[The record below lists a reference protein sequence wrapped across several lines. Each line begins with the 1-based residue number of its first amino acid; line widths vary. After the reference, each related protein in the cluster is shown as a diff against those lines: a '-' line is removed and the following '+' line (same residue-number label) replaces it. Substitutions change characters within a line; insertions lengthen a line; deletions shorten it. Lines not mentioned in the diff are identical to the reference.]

1 MNSKRNKL
9 VRTVISLLFFASI
22 STTLLSAPNYGTIAQ
37 YVANLIQNNHYSRTD
52 FEDEVSEKFLESYL
66 KFLDSNKLYF
76 NQKDIDSFN
85 KKYKTTLDDY
95 IFEGSIQ
102 PATDIYN
109 LYVERVTKRVEKIKE
124 ILNTKE
130 FKFDSDRTVEKRR
143 KDSDWAADEQAC
155 DQLWENILEGQ
166 LLEEEIRKRRQ
177 TERAKEL
184 GKKLEDIL
192 GDDSKESPKEKILNR
207 YTRFMETLDKND
219 KEEACNFFL
228 STLSQVYDPHSEYF
242 SQSEL
247 ENFQV
252 NMQNKLV
259 GIGALLQ
266 MDDGAAKIQGL
277 VVGGPADRGGELQ
290 IGDRIVGVSQGSDKE
305 MVDILYMKLNRV
317 VDMIRG
323 EKNTTVILKVVPTD
337 APDETKLISIVRDEV
352 KLKDKAANAELIEVM
367 GDDGVATKI
376 GWINLYAFYAD
387 MQRGTVSCSFD
398 VKRLLERLK
407 KEKIESLVIDLRG
420 NGGGSLEEAI
430 RLTGLFIDGG
440 PVVQAKSA
448 KGRITNK
455 KSKVPNAI
463 YDGPLVVLTDRSSA
477 SASEIFAA
485 ALQDYGRAIVVGDK
499 STFGKGTVQTVMPVR
514 NYMPAIFPKDTK
526 DRAGALKVTIQKFY
540 RIAGGSTQLKGV
552 VPDIIL
558 PSYRDALE
566 TGEESLPNALEHD
579 SIAKMKYESLD
590 LQETRQQLLKLS
602 EQRVKSDKE
611 FNYIIEDNKRYKEIN
626 DRNEVSLN
634 IEKRLEENK
643 KEKERRK
650 TRNVNRKKLFE
661 EIEKKEKGKFK
672 VTRLTL
678 DNVDKNEIDPT
689 DNFKRPEDESMKRAK
704 DKEKELEEETPDFP
718 HFLSPTKR
726 EALEI
731 AEDLIRVSKIK
742 TADSGS

>member
-1 MNSKRNKL
+1 MVK
-9 VRTVISLLFFASI
+9 TVISLLFFASI

-678 DNVDKNEIDPT
+678 DNVDKNEIEPT
-689 DNFKRPEDESMKRAK
+689 DNFKRPEDESMRRAK

>member
-1 MNSKRNKL
+1 MVK
-9 VRTVISLLFFASI
+9 TVISLLFFASI

-143 KDSDWAADEQAC
+143 KDSDWATDEQAC

-678 DNVDKNEIDPT
+678 DNVDENEIEPT
-689 DNFKRPEDESMKRAK
+689 DNFKRPEDESMRRAK

>member
-1 MNSKRNKL
+1 L
-9 VRTVISLLFFASI
+9 VKTVISLLFFASI

-290 IGDRIVGVSQGSDKE
+290 IGDRIVGVSQGSDEE

-678 DNVDKNEIDPT
+678 DNVDKNEIEPT
-689 DNFKRPEDESMKRAK
+689 DNFKRPEDESMRRAK

>member
-1 MNSKRNKL
+1 MFKTL
-9 VRTVISLLFFASI
+9 VYLLFFASI
-22 STTLLSAPNYGTIAQ
+22 STSLLSAPNYGTIAQ

-76 NQKDIDSFN
+76 NKQDIDSFN

-109 LYVERVTKRVEKIKE
+109 LYVERVTKRVEKIKAT
-124 ILNTKE
+124 LDSKE

-143 KDSDWAADEQAC
+143 KDSDWANDEKAC

-184 GKKLEDIL
+184 GKNLEDIL
-192 GDDSKESPKEKILNR
+192 GDESKESPKEKILKR

-290 IGDRIVGVSQGSDKE
+290 IGDRIVGVSQGADKE

-323 EKNTTVILKVVPTD
+323 EKNTTVILKVVPAD
-337 APDETKLISIVRDEV
+337 ASDDSETKSISIVRDEV
-352 KLKDKAANAELIEVM
+352 KLKDKAANAELIQIKDEN
-367 GDDGVATKI
+367 GENIKI

-440 PVVQAKSA
+440 PVVQAKNA

-455 KSKVPNAI
+455 KSKVPNAF

-499 STFGKGTVQTVMPVR
+499 STFGKGTVQTVMPVK

-526 DRAGALKVTIQKFY
+526 DRAGAIKVTIQKFY

-579 SIAKMKYESLD
+579 SIDKMNYDSLN

-602 EQRVKSDKE
+602 EQRVKTDKE
-611 FNYIIEDNKRYKEIN
+611 FNYIVEDNKRYKEIN

-643 KEKERRK
+643 KEKQRRK
-650 TRNVNRKKLFE
+650 DRNTDRKKLFE

-678 DNVDKNEIDPT
+678 DNVNKNEIESS
-689 DNFKRPEDESMKRAK
+689 DNFKRPEDQSMKRAK
-704 DKEKELEEETPDFP
+704 NKEEELEEETPDFP

-726 EALEI
+726 EALNI
-731 AEDLIRVSKIK
+731 ANDLIRVSKIK

>member
-1 MNSKRNKL
+1 MFKTL
-9 VRTVISLLFFASI
+9 VYLLFFASI
-22 STTLLSAPNYGTIAQ
+22 STSLLSAPNYGTIAQ

-76 NQKDIDSFN
+76 NKQDIDSFN

-109 LYVERVTKRVEKIKE
+109 LYVERVTKRVEKIKAT
-124 ILNTKE
+124 LDSKE

-143 KDSDWAADEQAC
+143 KDSDWANDEKAC

-184 GKKLEDIL
+184 GKNLEDIL
-192 GDDSKESPKEKILNR
+192 GDESKESPKEKILKR

-290 IGDRIVGVSQGSDKE
+290 IGDRIVGVSQGADKE

-323 EKNTTVILKVVPTD
+323 EKNTTVILKVVPAD
-337 APDETKLISIVRDEV
+337 ASDDSETKSISIVRDEV
-352 KLKDKAANAELIEVM
+352 KLKDKAANAELIQIKDENGENM
-367 GDDGVATKI
+367 KI

-440 PVVQAKSA
+440 PVVQAKNA

-455 KSKVPNAI
+455 KSKVPNAF

-499 STFGKGTVQTVMPVR
+499 STFGKGTVQTVMPVK

-526 DRAGALKVTIQKFY
+526 DRAGAIKVTIQKFY

-579 SIAKMKYESLD
+579 SINKMNYDSLN

-602 EQRVKSDKE
+602 EQRVKTDKE
-611 FNYIIEDNKRYKEIN
+611 FNYIVEDNKRYKEIN

-643 KEKERRK
+643 KEKQRRK
-650 TRNVNRKKLFE
+650 DRNTDRKKLFE

-678 DNVDKNEIDPT
+678 DNVNKNEIDSS
-689 DNFKRPEDESMKRAK
+689 DNFKRPEDQSMKRAK
-704 DKEKELEEETPDFP
+704 NKEEELEEETPDFP

-726 EALEI
+726 EALNI
-731 AEDLIRVSKIK
+731 ANDLIRVSKIK

>member
-1 MNSKRNKL
+1 MVK
-9 VRTVISLLFFASI
+9 TVISLLFFASI

-143 KDSDWAADEQAC
+143 KDSDWAADEQVC

-678 DNVDKNEIDPT
+678 DNVDKNEIEPT
-689 DNFKRPEDESMKRAK
+689 DNFKRPEDQSMRRAK

>member
-1 MNSKRNKL
+1 MFKTL
-9 VRTVISLLFFASI
+9 VYLLFFASI
-22 STTLLSAPNYGTIAQ
+22 STSLLSAPNYGTIAQ

-76 NQKDIDSFN
+76 NKQDIDSFN

-109 LYVERVTKRVEKIKE
+109 IYVERVTKRVEKIKAT
-124 ILNTKE
+124 LDSKE

-143 KDSDWAADEQAC
+143 KDSDWANDEKAC

-184 GKKLEDIL
+184 GKNLEDIL
-192 GDDSKESPKEKILNR
+192 GDESKESPKEKILKR

-290 IGDRIVGVSQGSDKE
+290 IGDRIVGVSQGGNNE

-323 EKNTTVILKVVPTD
+323 EKNTTVILKVVPAD
-337 APDETKLISIVRDEV
+337 ASDDSETKSISIVRDEV
-352 KLKDKAANAELIEVM
+352 KLKDKAANAELIQIKDEN
-367 GDDGVATKI
+367 GENIKI

-440 PVVQAKSA
+440 PVVQAKNA

-499 STFGKGTVQTVMPVR
+499 STFGKGTVQTVMPVK

-526 DRAGALKVTIQKFY
+526 DRAGAIKVTIQKFY

-579 SIAKMKYESLD
+579 SIDKMNYDSLNLED
-590 LQETRQQLLKLS
+590 TRQQLLKLS
-602 EQRVKSDKE
+602 EQRVKTDKE
-611 FNYIIEDNKRYKEIN
+611 FNYILEDNKRYKEIN

-643 KEKERRK
+643 KEKQRRK
-650 TRNVNRKKLFE
+650 DRNTDRKKLFE

-678 DNVDKNEIDPT
+678 DNVNKNEIDSS
-689 DNFKRPEDESMKRAK
+689 DNFKRPEDQSMKRAK
-704 DKEKELEEETPDFP
+704 NKEEELEEETPDFP

-726 EALEI
+726 EAINI
-731 AEDLIRVSKIK
+731 ANDLIRVSKIK